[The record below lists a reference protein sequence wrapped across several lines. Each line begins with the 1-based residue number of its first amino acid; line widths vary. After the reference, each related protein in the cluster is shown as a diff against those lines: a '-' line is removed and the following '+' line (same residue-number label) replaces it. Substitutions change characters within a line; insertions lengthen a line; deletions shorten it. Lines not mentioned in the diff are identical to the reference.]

1 MKLHVII
8 PGEISST
15 LSKMIEASTKHLDTI
30 TIKKTDALPNL
41 KNKKILFVVQ
51 LNELGQNH
59 AFFEMLLNLYQEG
72 IDTLLGSSAGLIIH
86 SPNELHTKST
96 ARNIIFLANQLGC
109 RFMGHPMIEAT
120 GNFNNFKT
128 WQKIYDLSLEEICH
142 KLCKQ
147 LVDRL
152 MNDHPLFIHKPK
164 ILALHSSSYKT
175 SNTLMLWNMVKKHLS
190 PYPIKELHVE
200 NGTVKD
206 CIGCSFKTCLHY
218 SKQSSCFYGG
228 FMVEEVLPSI
238 EEADGIIWLCPNY
251 NDAVSANLMAVIN
264 RLTSLYRKTPL
275 YDKSLFSVIVSGNS
289 GSDSVAKQLIDALNI
304 NKGFRLPPYFALMAT
319 ANDPKTVQYIPEIEE
334 KAKIFARNIL
344 HETKE

>member
-1 MKLHVII
+1 MSLYVII
-8 PGEISST
+8 PGEISNS
-15 LSKMIEASTKHLDTI
+15 LYKMVKAATSHIDTT
-30 TIKKTDALPNL
+30 TIKSPHELPDL
-41 KNKKILFVVQ
+41 RNKKILFIVQ
-51 LNELGQNH
+51 LNELGYNH
-59 AFFEMLLNLYQEG
+59 AFFEMLSALYHKG
-72 IDTLLGSSAGLIIH
+72 IDALFGATAGMIIH
-86 SPNELHTKST
+86 SPNELYTKSS

-109 RFMGHPMIEAT
+109 RFIGHPMIEAT
-120 GNFNNFKT
+120 GSFNNFRT
-128 WQKIYDLSLEEICH
+128 WQKTYNLSLEEICH
-142 KLCKQ
+142 KLCKK

-152 MNDHPLFIHKPK
+152 IKDSPVLITKPK

-175 SNTLMLWNMVKKHLS
+175 SNTLMLWSMVKKHLAT
-190 PYPIKELHVE
+190 YEIKELHVE

-238 EEADGIIWLCPNY
+238 EKADGIVWLCPNY

-304 NKGFRLPPYFALMAT
+304 NKGFRLPPYFTLMAT
-319 ANDPKTVQYIPEIEE
+319 ANDPKTVQYIPSIEK
-334 KAKIFARNIL
+334 KAESFAQNIL
-344 HETKE
+344 HQIKA

>member
-8 PGEISST
+8 PGEIST
-15 LSKMIEASTKHLDTI
+15 ELSKILKASISHINTVI
-30 TIKKTDALPNL
+30 IKTPDDLPNL
-41 KNKKILFVVQ
+41 KNKKILFIVE
-51 LNELGQNH
+51 LNELGHNH
-59 AFFEMLLNLYQEG
+59 SFFEMLLNLYHKG
-72 IDTLLGSSAGLIIH
+72 GDALLGASAAMIIH

-109 RFMGHPMIEAT
+109 RFMGHPMIEVT

-128 WQKIYDLSLEEICH
+128 WQKTYNLSLEAICH
-142 KLCKQ
+142 KLCKR

-152 MNDHPLFIHKPK
+152 ITDHPIFIHKPK

-175 SNTLMLWNMVKKHLS
+175 SNTLMLWSMVKKHLAS
-190 PYPIKELHVE
+190 YEVKELHVE

-206 CIGCSFKTCLHY
+206 CMGCSFKTCLHY

-275 YDKSLFSVIVSGNS
+275 YNKSLFSVIVSGNS

-304 NKGFRLPPYFALMAT
+304 NKGFRLPPYFTLMAT
-319 ANDPKTVQYIPEIEE
+319 ANDPKTVQYLPEIEE
-334 KAKIFARNIL
+334 KAKTFSQNVLREI
-344 HETKE
+344 KG